1 MTNFK
6 YLFGS
11 IFTIL
16 ILSSCGYKVLDK
28 SRLSDLSIS
37 SIETTGNKK
46 INFLIKNKIRN
57 NLSDKFAQNIVRL
70 SIDSSSRRS
79 IKEKNIKN
87 EITKYQINISTK
99 IQVNFI
105 NKNVIKTFN
114 LSQNGDYSVS
124 NEQSKTISNRNN
136 LERYL
141 VDKITN
147 QFFNKLILIT
157 NDL

>member
-6 YLFGS
+6 YLLYS
-11 IFTIL
+11 IFTFL
-16 ILSSCGYKVLDK
+16 ILSSCGYQVLDK

-37 SIETTGNKK
+37 SIEATGNKK

-57 NLSDKFAQNIVRL
+57 FLNDKSSQNIVAL
-70 SIDSSSRRS
+70 SIDSSSERN

-105 NKNVIKTFN
+105 YKNKIETFN
-114 LSQNGDYSVS
+114 LSQNGDYNVS
-124 NEQSKTISNRNN
+124 DDQSKNISNRNN

-141 VDKITN
+141 VDNITD
-147 QFFNKLILIT
+147 QFFNKLTLIT

>member
-11 IFTIL
+11 IFAIL

-57 NLSDKFAQNIVRL
+57 NLNDKFAQNIVRL

-114 LSQNGDYSVS
+114 LSQNGDYNVS